1 MPVPSSGLL
10 PGSGCFM
17 PGSVPGSGLLPGS
30 GCFMPGASSGYNQT
44 RYYDRHMLSGPLSN
58 SGSRD
63 STGAREASA
72 GR

>member
-1 MPVPSSGLL
+1 MPVPGSGLL
-10 PGSGCFM
+10 

-30 GCFMPGASSGYNQT
+30 GCFMPGSVPAASSGYNQT
-44 RYYDRHMLSGPLSN
+44 RHYDRHMLSGPLSN

-63 STGAREASA
+63 STGAREDSA